1 MNNQYICFKRFLNFL
16 TSIIH
21 YAFWSWRFCEFGFR
35 SRLINPDLITC
46 ARAIYIGKKVCIWK
60 SARLEAIG
68 RWDGNVPKIII
79 GDHTSIQLYFHCG
92 AAESV
97 TIGKDV
103 LIASR
108 VYISD
113 HDHVFDDPEK
123 PARWSRKLVSKAIVI
138 EDGVWLGEGVV
149 VLKGVNIGQRS
160 VIGANSVVTK
170 DIPPF
175 SVAVGNPAKVI
186 RTFGTCHRS
195 CEVIK

>member
-1 MNNQYICFKRFLNFL
+1 MMQLISFQRVINFFRS
-16 TSIIH
+16 TYH
-21 YAFWSWRFCEFGFR
+21 FARWSWRFRYFGFR
-35 SRLINPDLITC
+35 SRLIKPDMVTGPAGIH
-46 ARAIYIGKKVCIWK
+46 IGKKVLIRK
-60 SARLEAIG
+60 SARLESIG
-68 RWDGNVPKIII
+68 QLIGKRPKIII
-79 GDHTSIQLYFHCG
+79 GDNTSIHLYFHCG

-123 PARWSRKLVSKAIVI
+123 PARWSGSLVSKPIII

-149 VLKGVNIGQRS
+149 ILKGVTIGKRA

-170 DIPPF
+170 NIPPF
-175 SVAVGNPAKVI
+175 SVAVGSPAKVVRCFRPDKLPREQI
-186 RTFGTCHRS
+186 Q
-195 CEVIK
+195 